1 MENNPD
7 LSAAVERYAKHCEA
21 VKRGK
26 QVESPYW
33 YRANLSGW
41 LALNYDRLN
50 DDARTLASAY
60 VGLTNREERQ
70 CLPCSEHEVIVEG
83 EMPHQWTEPNNVVPW
98 EHCRVCGIIR
108 RRDDKNLPC
117 KGPVRIGPRRE
128 ETTL

>member
-1 MENNPD
+1 MTD
-7 LSAAVERYAKHCEA
+7 LSTAVERYTAMLADPELKFGEG
-21 VKRGK
+21 R
-26 QVESPYW
+26 PYACL
-33 YRANLSGW
+33 RSM
-41 LALNYDRLN
+41 LN
-50 DDARTLASAY
+50 DQALLASAY

-128 ETTL
+128 EPTP